1 MKNLFVV
8 LVLLLAVA
16 IGLGFYLDWFHF
28 SKGGGDE
35 KANPTITVDQEK
47 IKADTEKAKEK
58 AQEAVKK
65 AKEKVGGA
73 PAKEQ
78 KEAPKP

>member
-1 MKNLFVV
+1 MKNLLAV
-8 LVLLLAVA
+8 LVLLVAVA
-16 IGLGFYLDWFHF
+16 IGLGFYRGWFHF

-65 AKEKVGGA
+65 AKETVGGA
-73 PAKEQ
+73 PAKE
-78 KEAPKP
+78 PK

>member
-8 LVLLLAVA
+8 LVLLAALA
-16 IGLGFYLDWFHF
+16 IGLGFYLGWFHY

-47 IKADTEKAKEK
+47 IKADTEKAKEQ
-58 AQEAVKK
+58 AEEAVKK

>member
-1 MKNLFVV
+1 MKNLLVV
-8 LVLLLAVA
+8 LVLLVAVVL
-16 IGLGFYLDWFHF
+16 GVGFYRDWFQF
-28 SKGGGDE
+28 SRGDGDE

-47 IKADTEKAKEK
+47 IKADMEKAREK

-78 KEAPKP
+78 QEAARP